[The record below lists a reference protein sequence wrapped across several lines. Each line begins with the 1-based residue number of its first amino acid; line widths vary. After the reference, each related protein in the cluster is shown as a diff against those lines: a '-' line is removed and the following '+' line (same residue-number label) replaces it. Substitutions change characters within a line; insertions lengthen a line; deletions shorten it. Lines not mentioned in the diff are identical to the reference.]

1 MLILYWNL
9 NWIRSQTNF
18 QRIETCKNFEVL
30 LECCELMFWRKSW
43 REFVVKWNMLNGGW
57 NILLIFAKQC
67 KRNSTES
74 SSLLLTDFLSSF
86 LIDHPD
92 VQNFVK
98 SNQRSFYYGLHPL
111 FDIFSLSFDEQ
122 TNIQD
127 PSINSIKIY
136 RTLFFVDE
144 PLWNRTK
151 TMWW

>member
-1 MLILYWNL
+1 M
-9 NWIRSQTNF
+9 
-18 QRIETCKNFEVL
+18 

-57 NILLIFAKQC
+57 KILLIFAKQC

-74 SSLLLTDFLSSF
+74 SSLLLTEFLSSF

-136 RTLFFVDE
+136 RTLFFC
-144 PLWNRTK
+144 WRTSLK
-151 TMWW
+151 QNKNDVMVTSPNALLVSQLPFLVLVSL